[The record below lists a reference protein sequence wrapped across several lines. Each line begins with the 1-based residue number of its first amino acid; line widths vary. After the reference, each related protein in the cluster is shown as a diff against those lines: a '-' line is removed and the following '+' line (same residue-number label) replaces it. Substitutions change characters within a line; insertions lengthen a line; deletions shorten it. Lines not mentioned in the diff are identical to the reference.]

1 MRVDK
6 YTMAQSWMRQDD
18 ATPEEAK
25 ATWDTLE
32 TEFEDKR
39 KAQLMASAETDEII
53 KTINDKFGPGTVFP
67 ASEAPIPPKTLE
79 RDMWESANERLGFND
94 GQLVTPSGDGSRPG
108 YRGPKKKPITFFSKD
123 AQKLIKDFGIEKYNK
138 LSNNQQYAVRQG
150 LYDVGTGSGRILGD
164 PITID

>member
-53 KTINDKFGPGTVFP
+53 KTINDKFGPGTMFP
-67 ASEAPIPPKTLE
+67 ASEAPIPEMTDTQRIME
-79 RDMWESANERLGFND
+79 FNERNPYSD
-94 GQLVTPSGDGSRPG
+94 GQLVTPSGDGLRPG
-108 YRGPKKKPITFFSKD
+108 YAGDEVTYKGKWEADR
-123 AQKLIKDFGIEKYNK
+123 YNT
-138 LSNNQQYAVRQG
+138 V
-150 LYDVGTGSGRILGD
+150 
-164 PITID
+164 